1 MNERTVLEQFQ
12 DAFPETGGWTWIRQI
27 MHGRGRFSSCS
38 KLRYETRATIYFRDE
53 EGGNTARIAGLAGN
67 FPPQLQEFL
76 EQHNLRGES
85 ENRRRYGDYLIGPE
99 HARRVVNILLEAVP
113 R

>member
-12 DAFPETGGWTWIRQI
+12 DAFPEAEGWTWIRQI
-27 MHGRGRFSSCS
+27 MHGRGRFGSCS

-53 EGGNTARIAGLAGN
+53 EGGNIGRIAGLASY
-67 FPPQLQEFL
+67 FPQTMQAFLQ
-76 EQHNLRGES
+76 QHVARGEP
-85 ENRRRYGDYLIGPE
+85 ENGVYPGDYLIRPE
-99 HARRVVNILLEAVP
+99 HARRVINILLEAAP